1 MFPHRNT
8 HKNTWTSPDGKTHN
22 QIDHIWTDRRW
33 HSSMLDARS
42 FRGAECDT
50 DHYLV
55 VAKVRERLAISKQ
68 AAQRYEEERFYLRK
82 LNELEVSKQYQIK
95 ISNRFAALENLRDSE
110 DTHTA
115 WENIKENIKTSA
127 KERLDLYELKQHK
140 PWFDEECS
148 RLLEQR
154 KWAKL
159 QCLQD
164 TNQSIVDNLN
174 NVRREAADISGT
186 KEEISESYI

>member
-1 MFPHRNT
+1 
-8 HKNTWTSPDGKTHN
+8 
-22 QIDHIWTDRRW
+22 
-33 HSSMLDARS
+33 MLDARS